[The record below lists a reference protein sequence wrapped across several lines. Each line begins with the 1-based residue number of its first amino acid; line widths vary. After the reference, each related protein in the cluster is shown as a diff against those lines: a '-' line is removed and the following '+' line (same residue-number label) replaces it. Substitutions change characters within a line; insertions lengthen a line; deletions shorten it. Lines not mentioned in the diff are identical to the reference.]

1 MIFKSRQDAGERLAE
16 IIKNDPYIKRRLVR
30 SRVLAVSLLR
40 GGIIVGDIIAKKL
53 KIGHLP
59 LIVAKIPAP
68 NNPELAIG
76 ALCFDIIFLE
86 KKIISSLD
94 FDKATIQKQIAQARK
109 KFEDYQRRFSLHEEQ
124 FNRLKNYHLILADD
138 GIATGATVKAALLFL
153 KSKKP
158 RKIFLAIPVA
168 PIDFEEKDFDKVF
181 IIHEDP
187 CLTSVSQFYENFF
200 QVNDEQVKRLINQSI
215 IK

>member
-1 MIFKSRQDAGERLAE
+1 MIFKDRQDAGEKLAE

-30 SRVLAVSLLR
+30 SRILVVSLLR

-59 LIVAKIPAP
+59 LIVAKIQAP
-68 NNPELAIG
+68 SNPELALG
-76 ALCFDIIFLE
+76 ALCFDMVFLE

-94 FDKATIQKQIAQARK
+94 IDKATIQNQIIQAKK
-109 KFEDYQRRFSLHEEQ
+109 KFIDYQRRFSLHEEQ
-124 FNRLKNYHLILADD
+124 FNHLKNYHLILVDD

-158 RKIFLAIPVA
+158 RKIFLAVPVA
-168 PIDFEEKDFDKVF
+168 PIDFEEKNFDKAL
-181 IIHEDP
+181 IIHKNP
-187 CLTSVSQFYENFF
+187 YFSSVSQFYDNFF
-200 QVNDEQVKRLINQSI
+200 QVDDKKVKKLINRST